1 MPGSQATADSLWEQI
16 NNVSADSPAR
26 NTQGRTAATARSSQR
41 SVVAEMQIESQLVF
55 PETQYSVVADTQ
67 DPNGGRQSAVASQQ
81 QQVTQINQR
90 VSAVA
95 SQQQQ
100 GQEINQRM

>member
-1 MPGSQATADSLWEQI
+1 MPGSQAMADSLWEQI

-26 NTQGRTAATARSSQR
+26 NTRGRTAATARGSQH
-41 SVVAEMQIESQLVF
+41 SVVPETQIESQLVF

-81 QQVTQINQR
+81 QQGQVINQH
-90 VSAVA
+90 VTF
-95 SQQQQ
+95 
-100 GQEINQRM
+100 ILL